1 MFRVRGIYNFEV
13 CVKNSKLTTLTHK
26 SRAWPSVLPK
36 QLTMLAADAKNSKK
50 IFLSFEKR
58 PVHVV
63 YIFRFVLYLSGH
75 VVSLTYQ

>member
-1 MFRVRGIYNFEV
+1 MYISEV

-50 IFLSFEKR
+50 SSSLLKKGLSMWFL
-58 PVHVV
+58 
-63 YIFRFVLYLSGH
+63 
-75 VVSLTYQ
+75 